1 VNEIEQLRREGLSI
15 KAISGLTGYD
25 RKTVR
30 RYLAVPE
37 AVPVYGPRAA
47 RAGKLDEFKPYLEQ
61 RLQAGVWNARVLLRE
76 LRERGFA
83 GGYTILTDWLRPQ
96 RTSARQAAV
105 RRFET
110 PPGKQAQVDWGHL
123 GSIGT
128 RSGSRTMWCFVMTLG
143 YSRVMVAE
151 AATDQKLGTLLR
163 MHEQAFVEL
172 GGVPEEILYD
182 RMKTVWQGTDQ
193 RGEIIWNPVFLDFA
207 RYWGFKPR
215 LCRPYRA
222 QTKGKVESGVK
233 YIRRNF
239 LCGLQGREPDSLADL
254 NGQLRTWLAEV
265 ADQRIHGTTQ
275 EHVGERGK
283 LDRQNLQPMSGQGP
297 YPYMD
302 EELRKVARDAYVAWE
317 GSRYSVPWTYAG
329 REVWVRDHKDGIAVH
344 YGGDRIAVHALA
356 AGKQLVV
363 TQAEH
368 HEGIPMGARRET
380 KMLVHIQQ
388 SAPVVEI
395 RSLNAYEQVA
405 MGGGQ

>member
-1 VNEIEQLRREGLSI
+1 VPLRNS
-15 KAISGLTGYD
+15 
-25 RKTVR
+25 
-30 RYLAVPE
+30 
-37 AVPVYGPRAA
+37 
-47 RAGKLDEFKPYLEQ
+47 
-61 RLQAGVWNARVLLRE
+61 
-76 LRERGFA
+76 
-83 GGYTILTDWLRPQ
+83 
-96 RTSARQAAV
+96 
-105 RRFET
+105 
-110 PPGKQAQVDWGHL
+110 
-123 GSIGT
+123 
-128 RSGSRTMWCFVMTLG
+128 
-143 YSRVMVAE
+143 
-151 AATDQKLGTLLR
+151 
-163 MHEQAFVEL
+163 

-207 RYWGFKPR
+207 HYWGFKPR

-283 LDRQNLQPMSGQGP
+283 LDRQSLQPMTGQGS

-356 AGKQLVV
+356 AGKHSVV

-380 KMLVHIQQ
+380 KTLVHIQQ

-405 MGGGQ
+405 MGGGR